1 MHWQRAAKEI
11 PTLDPRAT
19 MQQPCCKSAQAP
31 LASSA
36 LSSSICTC
44 KILRSNFFLSIIFRL
59 GLEPFAAQSKQCCSS
74 TAKTKSSIEKR
85 PAFSSCLQLLLLQ
98 LHHKQLVLSHFK
110 TTTMQ
115 LQCNCSRGI
124 STPYQAYIEAKSS

>member
-59 GLEPFAAQSKQCCSS
+59 GLEPFAAQSQCCSS

-85 PAFSSCLQLLLLQ
+85 PAFSSCLQLLLLLQ